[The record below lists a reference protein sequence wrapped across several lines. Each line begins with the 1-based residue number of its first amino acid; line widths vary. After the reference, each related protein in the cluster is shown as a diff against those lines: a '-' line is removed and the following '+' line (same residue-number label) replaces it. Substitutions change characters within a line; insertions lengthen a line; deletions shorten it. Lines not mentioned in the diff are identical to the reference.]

1 MDTAKTVKEYYN
13 SSVEAEWNRIAGR
26 PEFLLTCRFLDKYI
40 KPGDSKYIN
49 SGDSVLDIGGGPGRY
64 SLYLSQKGCN
74 VTLFDLSDKNIEFAK
89 NKADELNLKLNTICG
104 DAREA
109 DSLVNK
115 QFDYILLMGPMYHL
129 LEEEDRIKAVNS
141 ALKLLKPNG
150 IIFVSF
156 ISVYGGLIYMTKC
169 AQDIIISEVPME
181 INFRETVINR
191 RSYSGEAFTL
201 AHFIQMKEIL
211 PFMERFPLEK
221 LHLFGQEGIMT
232 LNEDKIMSQPQNV
245 IDAFVDFSL
254 KVCENEELLSWS
266 EHLMYVGRK
275 KQC

>member
-1 MDTAKTVKEYYN
+1 
-13 SSVEAEWNRIAGR
+13 
-26 PEFLLTCRFLDKYI
+26 
-40 KPGDSKYIN
+40 
-49 SGDSVLDIGGGPGRY
+49 
-64 SLYLSQKGCN
+64 
-74 VTLFDLSDKNIEFAK
+74 
-89 NKADELNLKLNTICG
+89 
-104 DAREA
+104 
-109 DSLVNK
+109 
-115 QFDYILLMGPMYHL
+115 MGPMYHL